1 MSGDGPPIRLR
12 FLSTFEPATSFY
24 RDLLPFLAAAGA
36 QVEVVLSSA
45 EYRGGRPPLA
55 EALQGTGVRVTTV
68 PAGLS
73 DPVSPTDKLRVM
85 VSYLMG
91 TVARTLVGR
100 GADVNVF
107 FSTPPLFAI
116 WGITLRAIRRQR
128 YVCIVQDVYPDVL
141 VQDGALAEHSL
152 IARAMRWLSRL
163 IWRRA
168 DAVVVIGRCMRD
180 LVAEGGVAIRSVVQ
194 INNWGHDAIGE
205 PVALADN
212 ELRAELGLGDH
223 FVVLYSGNLGVSH
236 SFDEIVEVIRRFE
249 REDPKVRFVFIGTG
263 SRHAEIAQA
272 RKRHGL
278 RNIVLLPFQPAER
291 LAHSLSLGDIHF
303 ISLRPGFEGVVVPS
317 KAYGAM
323 AAGRPIV
330 YLGSPEGEIAR
341 SIAEHDIG
349 IVVAPGDVDGLEKAI
364 RSYRDDPDLVQ
375 RQGHRAAVVSR
386 DELGAARA
394 MRAWSDLLLGDLP
407 DG

>member
-1 MSGDGPPIRLR
+1 MSKDGSPNRLR

-36 QVEVVLSSA
+36 EVEVVLSRA
-45 EYRGGRPPLA
+45 EYRGGRPQLA

-68 PAGLS
+68 SAGLT
-73 DPVSPTDKLRVM
+73 DPVSPTEKLRVM
-85 VSYLMG
+85 ASYLMG
-91 TVARTLVGR
+91 TVTRTLVGR
-100 GADVNVF
+100 RADVNVF
-107 FSTPPLFAI
+107 FSTPPLFAM
-116 WGITLRAIRRQR
+116 WGMALRGIRRQR

-180 LVAEGGVAIRSVVQ
+180 LVVAGGVEAGRVLQ

-205 PVALADN
+205 PVALEDN
-212 ELRAELGLGDH
+212 ELRAELGLTGH
-223 FVVLYSGNLGVSH
+223 FVVLYSGNQGLSH
-236 SFDEIVEVIRRFE
+236 SFDEILEVVRRFE
-249 REDPKVRFVFIGTG
+249 CEDPGVRFVFIGAG
-263 SRHAEIAQA
+263 SRQAEIAQA
-272 RKRHGL
+272 RERHSL
-278 RNIVLLPFQPAER
+278 RNIVMLPFQPAER
-291 LAHSLSLGDIHF
+291 LAQSLGLGDIHF
-303 ISLRPGFEGVVVPS
+303 ISLRSGFEGVVVPS

-323 AAGRPIV
+323 AAGRPIL

-349 IVVAPGDVDGLEKAI
+349 TVVGPGDVDELERAI
-364 RSYRDDPDLVQ
+364 RAYRDDPELVH
-375 RQGHRAAVVSR
+375 RQGQRAATVSR

-394 MRAWSDLLLGDLP
+394 LQAWSALLLGGLP
-407 DG
+407 DR